1 MSKPLSLS
9 KKIMLPCMGLFVV
22 FLIASVALA
31 QGPAPGAGPVADFV
45 PVAFL
50 VDLDEKPDPEVEV
63 FQSRSTGAFLI
74 LSSELPA
81 PVRIRLREA
90 QVETVNLM
98 KVNRNDDGTVEL
110 LGDATLAAQPPF
122 QLTADRTGLEFQV
135 GEIKGLLREK
145 PPLLGSSDIA
155 GLLQHSPEYRR
166 TADAYTPSDPIVSK
180 LRDQTDEVE
189 VRVFFGSWCSHC
201 KQMVPR
207 IMKVAEQLEG
217 SKITFDFYGLPPFS
231 SPDPYAEENGINAV
245 PTGVIYLEGKEIGR
259 VSGSGWKVP
268 ELAINNLLVGEGS
281 PTS

>member
-1 MSKPLSLS
+1 MSDSS
-9 KKIMLPCMGLFVV
+9 SFRSKIMLPCMSLFIVLLV
-22 FLIASVALA
+22 ASGAVA
-31 QGPAPGAGPVADFV
+31 QGPAPGSGSVADFV

-90 QVETVNLM
+90 QVETITLM
-98 KVNRNDDGTVEL
+98 KVNRNEDGTVEL
-110 LGDATLAAQPPF
+110 LAGATLEAQPPF
-122 QLTADRTGLEFQV
+122 QLTTDRSGLEFRV

-145 PPLLGSSDIA
+145 PPLLGSNNIA

-166 TADAYTPSDPIVSK
+166 TADAYTPSDPIVNK
-180 LRDQTDEVE
+180 LRDQTGDVE

-231 SPDPYAEENGINAV
+231 SPDPYAEEIGINAV

-268 ELAINNLLVGEGS
+268 ELAINNLLVGDGN